1 MNIVPLNVLNGQAYL
16 ADIHNRQVKG
26 KYKLDFTE
34 IKKIYIVRYII
45 NFDTKEKKVAN
56 IINFKLTLIS
66 EILIRM

>member
-34 IKKIYIVRYII
+34 IKKKYIVRYII
-45 NFDTKEKKVAN
+45 NFDTKEKK
-56 IINFKLTLIS
+56 S
-66 EILIRM
+66 C